1 VVAGGEGVG
10 EQLKGGGLRMYVCLF
25 DSTTF
30 YLFVRRVVVFVV
42 VVSVVILLDISRK
55 RAERTTSR

>member
-10 EQLKGGGLRMYVCLF
+10 EQLKGGGLRMCVCLF

-30 YLFVRRVVVFVV
+30 YLFVRRVVFVV